1 MKKEILNHIN
11 QQKVVKQKDLVDL
24 PAIDLSKPE
33 KQIIPEIMN
42 NMNTL
47 GFFLLK
53 NVPDFDEGELFKAV
67 RAFYKDIPEVER
79 RKLILRNHIKENLNY
94 FRGILPFVEND
105 PAHKELYDMGE
116 PLNKVSD
123 ASLKFPF
130 YEETPFPPQKKF

>member
-1 MKKEILNHIN
+1 M
-11 QQKVVKQKDLVDL
+11 VKQKDLVDL

-67 RAFYKDIPEVER
+67 RAFYKDIPEAER
-79 RKLILRNHIKENLNY
+79 RKLVLKNHVPENPNF

-116 PLNKVSD
+116 PLD
-123 ASLKFPF
+123 
-130 YEETPFPPQKKF
+130 